1 MASVTASLVVSG
13 CSAPPW
19 EAANAAEVPMASAA
33 AVVPSMSEEQTPAKV
48 PEPQPST
55 EPSEEPSAPP
65 MVVDDLA
72 DGAVRHQFTAGGL
85 VVTADYW
92 TTRDKRDW
100 TAASVKPVTLNLS
113 AEGADEVSLT
123 AIQVQVERLTD
134 AGWVAVPAVSI
145 TQPVLAG
152 APVVV
157 SPSTASAAVLVN
169 AVEADSHALRYTL
182 VYTLTVAGREGPVQ
196 SVADDTL
203 VVALAH

>member
-1 MASVTASLVVSG
+1 M
-13 CSAPPW
+13 
-19 EAANAAEVPMASAA
+19 
-33 AVVPSMSEEQTPAKV
+33 
-48 PEPQPST
+48 
-55 EPSEEPSAPP
+55 
-65 MVVDDLA
+65 
-72 DGAVRHQFTAGGL
+72 
-85 VVTADYW
+85 
-92 TTRDKRDW
+92 
-100 TAASVKPVTLNLS
+100 
-113 AEGADEVSLT
+113 SLT